1 MRDFRLLLTMAGAL
15 LLFSCEKPVNNDPP
29 LLQPDVTYE
38 AIAGAWELTEWR
50 GEELTEATYLYIYFD
65 SEAHRFEMW
74 DNLGSMYVQHKS
86 GSFTIKDDNG
96 KFTLMG
102 QYDNGVGDWANDYC
116 VTLLHGGEDMTWQNG
131 EEQMLFSRIET
142 IPELN

>member
-1 MRDFRLLLTMAGAL
+1 MAMLIA
-15 LLFSCEKPVNNDPP
+15 SCEKPAPQP
-29 LLQPDVTYE
+29 EPEPQPDVTYE

-50 GEELTEATYLYIYFD
+50 GEALNEGTYLYIEFD
-65 SEAHRFEMW
+65 GEARRFEIW
-74 DNLGSMYVQHKS
+74 DNLGSMYVQHKG
-86 GSFTIKDDNG
+86 GSFTIKCDNG
-96 KFTLMG
+96 VFTLSG

-116 VTLLHGGEDMTWQNG
+116 VTLLHGGEDMRWQNG